1 MRNKAILF
9 GSLLMASGAA
19 LAGDNLLEAVT
30 KQLAVDAANS
40 AEPEKARRAAE
51 AQQLLQQAQQ
61 LKEGV
66 KNAPKAV
73 QEQTLNAA
81 KETAKQ
87 RLEQAKPEQIKA
99 IEDSAATV
107 QQLKVQ
113 VENAPQATEQA
124 AEAAKTKAKQK
135 AAEKVLEF
143 LR

>member
-40 AEPEKARRAAE
+40 AEPEKAKRAAE

-61 LKEGV
+61 LKENV
-66 KNAPKAV
+66 KNTPKAV
-73 QEQTLNAA
+73 QEQTLDAA
-81 KETAKQ
+81 KETARQ

-99 IEDSAATV
+99 IEDGAATV